1 MTNKMKIILSL
12 AVLLVGFIGITLF
25 VDIGIIKWFNCS
37 GPFATP
43 QDKASDVCKELKNS
57 P

>member
-1 MTNKMKIILSL
+1 MTNQTKIILSL
-12 AVLLVGFIGITLF
+12 AVLLVAFIGVTLF
-25 VDIGIIKWFNCS
+25 VDIGVIKWFNCS
-37 GPFATP
+37 SPFAAP

>member
-1 MTNKMKIILSL
+1 MTNKIKIILSL
-12 AVLLVGFIGITLF
+12 AVLLIAFIGVTLF
-25 VDIGIIKWFNCS
+25 IDLGVIKWFNCS
-37 GPFATP
+37 SPFAPP